1 MYTLRKHT
9 YRLLIAL
16 VSLVTFASCSDE
28 DFTMT
33 STFINSQSRATY
45 TDQIP
50 IELSTFRLDSVLTS
64 AQNTIWVGR
73 CEKSSLGHVCSESLA
88 RMSDLS
94 SYDWAQKEKYD
105 SVTIVLR
112 HTGDYQGDTMKVMHI
127 DVQRLGEP
135 LQFAENESYFYNV
148 RNFKDSTSI
157 GKFSFIPRPHS
168 RPRLRYRLDDSFGKE
183 LVAFIKETK
192 NLSSDVA
199 SKRFESIMGGV
210 RITYSGEPEA
220 LLAFRAD
227 SMKITLHSHISLLED
242 KKIERTITLKSTSMQ
257 FNRIWS
263 EDVESPFDELTKR
276 TIRVT
281 EKQTNYHTMMFEGLG
296 YYTCINFPSLQ
307 QLVDEN
313 YFSHVVKA
321 MIRIYPERDTYDKHE
336 IPSTFYLT
344 EINRYN
350 TLGNAI
356 YNSSS
361 SRVAATLV
369 NNTLDEDEVFYS
381 ADITYYINTLLASGD
396 EIDEDDGLVITW
408 GTSMSPIDYNFMMF
422 NGHYAEKYKSILE
435 VYYYTYD
442 RVLR

>member
-1 MYTLRKHT
+1 
-9 YRLLIAL
+9 
-16 VSLVTFASCSDE
+16 
-28 DFTMT
+28 MT
-33 STFINSQSRATY
+33 STFVNSQSRATY

-64 AQNTIWVGR
+64 AQNVMWVGR
-73 CEKSSLGHVCSESLA
+73 CEKPSLGHVCSQSLS

-94 SYDWAQKEKYD
+94 SYGWAQKEKYD

-112 HTGDYQGDTMKVMHI
+112 HTGDYQGDTMKAITI

-135 LQFAENESYFYNV
+135 LQFAVNESYFYNV

-157 GKFSFIPRPHS
+157 GHFSFVPRPHS
-168 RPRLRYRLDDSFGKE
+168 RPRLRYRLDDSFGEE
-183 LVAFIKETK
+183 LVAFIKEV
-192 NLSSDVA
+192 NHLSSDVA

-210 RITYSGEPEA
+210 RVTYLGEPEA

-227 SMKITLHSHISLLED
+227 SMKITLHSHIDRVENW
-242 KKIERTITLKSTSMQ
+242 KISRTISLKSTSMQ
-257 FNRIWS
+257 FNRIWA
-263 EDVESPFDELTKR
+263 EDTESPFDKLTKR
-276 TIRVT
+276 NIRVT
-281 EKQTNYHTMMFEGLG
+281 EQESNSHSMMFEGLG
-296 YYTCINFPSLQ
+296 YYTCINFSSLK
-307 QLVDEN
+307 QLADEN
-313 YFSHVVKA
+313 FFSHVVKA

-336 IPSTFYLT
+336 IPTTFYLT

-350 TLGNAI
+350 ALGDVI
-356 YNSSS
+356 YNSSGG
-361 SRVAATLV
+361 RVSATLV
-369 NNTLDEDEVFYS
+369 NNIIDEDEVFYY

-408 GTSMSPIDYNFMMF
+408 GSAMSPINYNYMMF
-422 NGHYAEKYKSILE
+422 NGHYATKYKSILE